1 VRRAALLSWW
11 RFRSMFA
18 RRWGGYLGVVL
29 VVGILGGVAMGVVAG
44 ARRTQGAFPVYL
56 ASTNP
61 SDVVAFDEYISVTGT
76 GYSARVDRAIARLP
90 YVERA
95 TYVIGF
101 DPTLT
106 QRTKVPVDAVAGE
119 TPPAFEGSLNGEYTT
134 VDRATVVRGRMFD
147 PNVQDELVMSASG
160 AAEYGLH
167 VGSTLAIGVYSDA
180 QVSSAVATGV
190 LPDRPHVSL
199 ELKLVG
205 IVESSSQV
213 VEDDDAALG
222 SQFGVFTPALT
233 RRLATCCAGYSYV
246 ALKLD
251 GGTRHEAAVVRAI
264 ERLVPAIGGVGGG
277 QTDASTVALVER
289 SIRPESIAFGAFGL
303 IAALAALLIGGQV
316 VGRLV
321 RVNADDGEVLRA
333 LGAGPVMTTAD
344 GLVGVLGAVVLGA
357 VLAVVVA
364 VGLSPLAP
372 FGAVRPLYP
381 DLGVAFD
388 WTVLGLGFAVLVVV
402 LGAASVLLAYRAAP
416 HRGDL
421 ARRRRAE
428 RAPTLSR
435 VAAASGLGPSA
446 TTGIR
451 SALGSGAGRDVA
463 PVRSAILGSV
473 LAVVVVAASIIF
485 GASLTALVSHPPLYG
500 WNWNYVLL
508 SGFSG
513 AEDLPAA
520 QTAALLDH
528 DPDVEHWAGVY
539 FEDAEID
546 GQQVGVLAV
555 SPNAAVVPTPLTG
568 HPLQSADQVVLG
580 PATLAALHKQVGDT
594 VVADTGA
601 RRPVHLHI
609 VGTATMPTIGGSGSP
624 DLQMGSGAVM
634 ASTLFP
640 AGYLNTQG
648 SAVPGPDA
656 FLITIRPGVSLSAA
670 RHSLQRVDRILNG
683 SQDGPVGG
691 VVSVLR
697 PAEIAN
703 YGAVGSTPTVLAS
716 ILAGG
721 ALGALGLTLVSSVR
735 RRRRELA
742 LLKALGLTGRQLGA
756 SVAWQSSVSVA
767 VGVAIGMPIGIA
779 LGRWLWTLF
788 AEGISAVP
796 DPTVPALSM
805 VLIALGALCFA
816 NVVAAVPARIAAR
829 TPTALVLHSE

>member
-11 RFRSMFA
+11 RFRSTFA
-18 RRWGGYLGVVL
+18 HRWGGYLAVVL
-29 VVGILGGVAMGVVAG
+29 VVGVLGGVAMGAVAG

-61 SDVVAFDEYISVTGT
+61 SDVVAFDEYISITGI

-106 QRTKVPVDAVAGE
+106 QRTKRPVDAVAGE

-134 VDRATVVRGRMFD
+134 VDRAAVVGGRMFD
-147 PNVQDELVMSASG
+147 PNVQDELVMSAGG

-167 VGSTLAIGVYSDA
+167 VGSNFAIGVYSDA
-180 QVSSAVATGV
+180 QVKSAVSTGV

-233 RRLATCCAGYSYV
+233 RRLAKCCAGYSYV

-264 ERLVPAIGGVGGG
+264 ERLVPATASVGEG
-277 QTDASTVALVER
+277 QTNASTVALVER

-321 RVNADDGEVLRA
+321 RANSEDGAVLRA

-344 GLVGVLGAVVLGA
+344 GLVGVLCAVVLGA
-357 VLAVVVA
+357 VLAVAVA
-364 VGLSPLAP
+364 AGLSPLAP

-421 ARRRRAE
+421 ATHRRAE
-428 RAPTLSR
+428 RAPNLSR

-451 SALGSGAGRDVA
+451 WAFGSGAGRDVA
-463 PVRSAILGSV
+463 PVRSATLGSV
-473 LAVVVVAASIIF
+473 LAVVVVTTSIIF

-513 AEDLPAA
+513 AENLPAA
-520 QTAALLDH
+520 QTAQLLDH

-555 SPNAAVVPTPLTG
+555 RPNAAVVPTPLTG

-580 PATLAALHKQVGDT
+580 SATLAALHEHVGDT

-601 RRPVHLHI
+601 RLPVHLRI

-648 SAVPGPDA
+648 SPVPGPDA
-656 FLITIRPGVSLSAA
+656 FLITIRPGVNPSAA
-670 RHSLQRVDRILNG
+670 RRSLQRVDRVLNG
-683 SQDGPVGG
+683 SPDGPVGG

-716 ILAGG
+716 ILAAG

-788 AEGISAVP
+788 ANGISAVP

-805 VLIALGALCFA
+805 FLIALGALCFA
-816 NVVAAVPARIAAR
+816 NVVAAVPGRFAAR
-829 TPTALVLHSE
+829 TPTALMLHSE

>member
-1 VRRAALLSWW
+1 
-11 RFRSMFA
+11 
-18 RRWGGYLGVVL
+18 
-29 VVGILGGVAMGVVAG
+29 MGAVAG

-61 SDVVAFDEYISVTGT
+61 SDVQVFDEYISITGT

-106 QRTKVPVDAVAGE
+106 QRTKMPMDAVAGE

-134 VDRATVVRGRMFD
+134 VDRATVVQGRMFD
-147 PNVQDELVMSASG
+147 PNAQNQFVMSASG

-190 LPDRPHVSL
+190 FPDRPHVSIS
-199 ELKLVG
+199 LKLVG

-222 SQFGVFTPALT
+222 SQFAVLTPALT
-233 RRLATCCAGYSYV
+233 RRLTPCCAGYSYV

-251 GGTRHEAAVVRAI
+251 GGTRHADSVFRAI
-264 ERLVPAIGGVGGG
+264 ERLVPAIGSVGGG
-277 QTDASTVALVER
+277 QTYASTVALVER

-321 RVNADDGEVLRA
+321 RANADDGEVLRA

-357 VLAVVVA
+357 GLAVVVA
-364 VGLSPLAP
+364 IGLSPLAP

-388 WTVLGLGFAVLVVV
+388 RTVLGLGFAVLVVV
-402 LGAASVLLAYRAAP
+402 LGVASVLLAYRAAP

-421 ARRRRAE
+421 ARRGRAE

-463 PVRSAILGSV
+463 AARSAILGSV
-473 LAVVVVAASIIF
+473 LAVVVVVTSIIF
-485 GASLTALVSHPPLYG
+485 GASLTALVSHPPRYG

-520 QTAALLDH
+520 QTANLLDH

-546 GQQVGVLAV
+546 GKQVAVLAV
-555 SPNAAVVPTPLTG
+555 SPNAAVIPTPLTG

-580 PATLAALHKQVGDT
+580 PATLAALHKQLGDT
-594 VVADTGA
+594 VVADTGG
-601 RRPVHLHI
+601 RRRVHLRI
-609 VGTATMPTIGGSGSP
+609 VGTATLPTIGGSGSP

-648 SAVPGPDA
+648 SPVPGPDA
-656 FLITIRPGVSLSAA
+656 FLITIRPGVSSSTA
-670 RHSLQRVDRILNG
+670 RRSLQRVDQVLNG
-683 SQDGPVGG
+683 SPDGPVGG

-716 ILAGG
+716 VLAGG
-721 ALGALGLTLVSSVR
+721 ALGALGFTLVSSVR

-742 LLKALGLTGRQLGA
+742 ILKALGLTGRQLWA

-767 VGVAIGMPIGIA
+767 FGVAIGMPSGIA

-788 AEGISAVP
+788 ADGISAVP

-816 NVVAAVPARIAAR
+816 NVVAAVPGRIAAR

>member
-1 VRRAALLSWW
+1 MRRAALLSWW
-11 RFRSMFA
+11 RFRSTFSH
-18 RRWGGYLGVVL
+18 RWGGYLGVVL
-29 VVGILGGVAMGVVAG
+29 VVGILGGVAMGAVAG

-61 SDVVAFDEYISVTGT
+61 SDVVAFDEYISITGI
-76 GYSARVDRAIARLP
+76 GHSARVDRAIARLP

-101 DPTLT
+101 DPTLAQT
-106 QRTKVPVDAVAGE
+106 TKAPVDAVAGE
-119 TPPAFEGSLNGEYTT
+119 QPPAFEGSLNGEFTT
-134 VDRATVVRGRMFD
+134 VDRATVVQGRMFD

-167 VGSTLAIGVYSDA
+167 IGSTLATGVYSDA

-190 LPDRPHVSL
+190 LPDRPYVSIR
-199 ELKLVG
+199 LKLVG

-213 VEDDDAALG
+213 VQDDDAALG

-233 RRLATCCAGYSYV
+233 RRLTRCCAGYSYV

-251 GGTRHEAAVVRAI
+251 GGTRHETTVVRAI
-264 ERLVPAIGGVGGG
+264 ERLVPAISSVGGG
-277 QTDASTVALVER
+277 QDDVSTVALVER

-303 IAALAALLIGGQV
+303 IAALAALLIGAQV
-316 VGRLV
+316 VGRVV
-321 RVNADDGEVLRA
+321 RTNADDGEVLRA

-344 GLVGVLGAVVLGA
+344 GLVGVLGAVVFGA
-357 VLAVVVA
+357 ILAVVVA
-364 VGLSPLAP
+364 IGLSPFSP

-388 WTVLGLGFAVLVVV
+388 WTVLGLGLAVLVVV
-402 LGAASVLLAYRAAP
+402 LGVVSVLLAYRAAP
-416 HRGDL
+416 YRGEL
-421 ARRRRAE
+421 VRRRRAE

-451 SALGSGAGRDVA
+451 SALGSGVGRDVA

-473 LAVVVVAASIIF
+473 LAVVVVVTSIIF
-485 GASLTALVSHPPLYG
+485 GASLTALVSHPRLYG

-528 DPDVEHWAGVY
+528 DPNVAHWAGVY
-539 FEDAEID
+539 FEDAMID
-546 GQQVGVLAV
+546 GRQVGVLAV
-555 SPNAAVVPTPLTG
+555 RPNAAVVPTPLTG

-580 PATLAALHKQVGDT
+580 PATLAALHKQLGDT
-594 VVADTGA
+594 VVANTGG

-624 DLQMGSGAVM
+624 DLQMGNGAVM

-648 SAVPGPDA
+648 SPVPGPDA
-656 FLITIRPGVSLSAA
+656 FLITIRPGVSSSVA
-670 RHSLQRVDRILNG
+670 RHSLDRIDRLLNG
-683 SQDGPVGG
+683 SPDGPVGG

-697 PAEIAN
+697 PAEIAD
-703 YGAVGSTPTVLAS
+703 YGAVGSTPTLLASVLA
-716 ILAGG
+716 AG

-735 RRRRELA
+735 RRRQELA
-742 LLKALGLTGRQLGA
+742 LLKTLGLTGRQLGA
-756 SVAWQSSVSVA
+756 SVAWQSSVSVGI
-767 VGVAIGMPIGIA
+767 GVVIGMPIGIA
-779 LGRWLWTLF
+779 LGRGLWTLF

-796 DPTVPALSM
+796 DPTVPALAM

-816 NVVAAVPARIAAR
+816 NVVAAVPGRIAAR
-829 TPTALVLHSE
+829 TPTALLLHSE

>member
-1 VRRAALLSWW
+1 MRLAALLSWW
-11 RFRSMFA
+11 RFRSMFV

-29 VVGILGGVAMGVVAG
+29 VVGILGGVAMGAVAG

-160 AAEYGLH
+160 AEEYGLH

-190 LPDRPHVSL
+190 LPDRPHVSV

-277 QTDASTVALVER
+277 QTNASTVALVER

-381 DLGVAFD
+381 DLGIAFD

-402 LGAASVLLAYRAAP
+402 LGTASVLLAYRAAP

-451 SALGSGAGRDVA
+451 SAFGSGGGRDAA

-473 LAVVVVAASIIF
+473 LAVVVVASSIIF
-485 GASLTALVSHPPLYG
+485 GASLTALGLPSPALRVELELRAVVRLLGGRGPARRADRRPARPRPGRGALGRGVLRGRGDRRAAGGRPRGPPER
-500 WNWNYVLL
+500 
-508 SGFSG
+508 SRRP
-513 AEDLPAA
+513 DAA
-520 QTAALLDH
+520 
-528 DPDVEHWAGVY
+528 HWAPIAVG
-539 FEDAEID
+539 EPSGPRTRDLGRAPQAGRRHRRRRHRSATASAPAHRRDGHDAYHWGL
-546 GQQVGVLAV
+546 GQ
-555 SPNAAVVPTPLTG
+555 
-568 HPLQSADQVVLG
+568 
-580 PATLAALHKQVGDT
+580 
-594 VVADTGA
+594 
-601 RRPVHLHI
+601 
-609 VGTATMPTIGGSGSP
+609 SGSP
-624 DLQMGSGAVM
+624 DG
-634 ASTLFP
+634 
-640 AGYLNTQG
+640 
-648 SAVPGPDA
+648 
-656 FLITIRPGVSLSAA
+656 
-670 RHSLQRVDRILNG
+670 
-683 SQDGPVGG
+683 
-691 VVSVLR
+691 
-697 PAEIAN
+697 
-703 YGAVGSTPTVLAS
+703 
-716 ILAGG
+716 
-721 ALGALGLTLVSSVR
+721 
-735 RRRRELA
+735 
-742 LLKALGLTGRQLGA
+742 
-756 SVAWQSSVSVA
+756 
-767 VGVAIGMPIGIA
+767 
-779 LGRWLWTLF
+779 
-788 AEGISAVP
+788 
-796 DPTVPALSM
+796 
-805 VLIALGALCFA
+805 
-816 NVVAAVPARIAAR
+816 
-829 TPTALVLHSE
+829 